1 MAETPSPFERTSHTS
16 QRIYSLAVPDRNAK
30 RCNDK
35 SNKATVDVKST
46 VVKEQPKSYKS
57 HQNKEPYRV
66 PTKHYTKEKSSYN
79 QYSLDTKEKNST
91 KNGSTQA
98 IVSPNYRA
106 NTESNFRTER
116 STIYYSGFSEVRP
129 ELKRLKLS
137 PSQSTIQSGE
147 TIQFKLTSLD
157 KFNNQVEISDRI
169 SWSATAGKINSTG
182 LFSIY
187 SIDNVLVRVTAK
199 IGTLET
205 TATVNV
211 ENIYEILE
219 KPQLKSL
226 EVVPDCIYLQ
236 PNEEQVFKA
245 IGLDR
250 YNNPIDCGEII
261 WSATGGTIDQNG
273 KLIVSNNAKGIYQV
287 TATSKHTPKHNAVAK
302 TTLLTLGVSTRI
314 LSWAIAN
321 EEFFYDILAPL
332 LNLTNDDDSLSET
345 DALVQG
351 WILEIG
357 RRRVAKLL
365 KKASNLS
372 FKEAFSNVSDS
383 IDYIVVPELRKIEFV
398 NPPSNVKPGDRVQL
412 NVIGLDQV
420 GDRLD
425 VQDEII
431 WTTTSGKI
439 DSQGIF
445 IANGDT
451 DNVEITAKAEG
462 QNIKVKIKIKIEESY
477 EEYDVDTKNIKT
489 PNNSFNLKG
498 LIASSVTEMVTKTNS
513 CVNQKASVGSVD
525 PVKIKNVF
533 PSNNKI
539 AEENAS
545 THGNRQEKETAS
557 ASKSSNPE
565 SQSDSSISSSSN
577 NKHSDS
583 NCNSASNILPL
594 GISNLKPIKHYINRV
609 SLEKYAASR
618 ISNTDRRLLSYIDL
632 TEERE
637 FQKWKTNPKRD
648 F

>member
-1 MAETPSPFERTSHTS
+1 MTTFLLFIFGLWGSRYFLKYLFGTHQVDSVSRTGRQNNCSNIDRRNSNTS
-16 QRIYSLAVPDRNAK
+16 SSVGKAVPFVLGESTK
-30 RCNDK
+30 THSVK
-35 SNKATVDVKST
+35 TVDRTKPIAR
-46 VVKEQPKSYKS
+46 K
-57 HQNKEPYRV
+57 V
-66 PTKHYTKEKSSYN
+66 PEYYN
-79 QYSLDTKEKNST
+79 DFGNSVEY
-91 KNGSTQA
+91 
-98 IVSPNYRA
+98 VSA
-106 NTESNFRTER
+106 
-116 STIYYSGFSEVRP
+116 P
-129 ELKRLKLS
+129 ELSLLKLS
-137 PSQSTIQSGE
+137 PFQTTIKSGE
-147 TIQFKLTSLD
+147 TIQFKLTRFDSFD
-157 KFNNQVEISDRI
+157 NQIKIKDRI
-169 SWSATAGKINSTG
+169 SWSATAGKIDSTG
-182 LFSIY
+182 LFLIY

-199 IGTLET
+199 VGTLET

-211 ENIYEILE
+211 ESIYEIVE
-219 KPQLKSL
+219 TPQLKSL
-226 EVVPDCIYLQ
+226 EVVPDCISLQ

-321 EEFFYDILAPL
+321 EEFFYNILAPL
-332 LNLTNDDDSLSET
+332 LNLTNDDSSLSET

-372 FKEAFSNVSDS
+372 FKEAFSNISDS
-383 IDYIVVPELRKIEFV
+383 IDYVVVPELRKIEFV

-412 NVIGLDQV
+412 NVIGLDRV

-451 DNVEITAKAEG
+451 DSVEITAKAEG

-477 EEYDVDTKNIKT
+477 KEYDVDTKNIKT

-513 CVNQKASVGSVD
+513 CVNQKASVVSVD

-557 ASKSSNPE
+557 ASKFSNPE
-565 SQSDSSISSSSN
+565 SQFDSSISSSSN
-577 NKHSDS
+577 NKHSDG

-594 GISNLKPIKHYINRV
+594 GISNSKPIKHYINRV
-609 SLEKYAASR
+609 ALEKYAASR

-637 FQKWKTNPKRD
+637 FQK
-648 F
+648 